1 MNRDNKMAM
10 NELRASILNA
20 EAERVKLAKNLA
32 SANAKITEQRA
43 TNSQLTEKAT
53 IKRLELA
60 AHFRELHSQPN
71 VSITLLPDGI
81 AFACGQNKDGRLGV
95 DDDAN
100 RGKLVQTTFGAVRSV
115 DANYDTCTIDPNG
128 QLWVNGVKRLRG
140 KIVKFA
146 TSAQNIRGKVSYYAI
161 DGESKIWSWGE
172 NDAGQLG
179 NGTKTACTT
188 PKMIESMK
196 DVVVKQL
203 AVYSN
208 VVTAITTSNEAFVWS
223 NCNAFGLGAQETPIK
238 LENQR
243 IQQISVGYDHALMI
257 NEANQVYSIGKNDF
271 GQLGTGDLKNR
282 LNWSKVHGFD
292 KNETIKTV
300 QCGDKCSAILT
311 DCGVYVTG
319 KWLCGSL
326 DEAVKVPTKMEL
338 SKIVKIS
345 LTSIHILA
353 MDKEGR
359 VFAWG
364 WNGYGRCGL
373 DSSAD
378 QITKPT
384 RLPISSTFAVVDI
397 SAGFNHSIIKC
408 TK

>member
-1 MNRDNKMAM
+1 
-10 NELRASILNA
+10 
-20 EAERVKLAKNLA
+20 
-32 SANAKITEQRA
+32 
-43 TNSQLTEKAT
+43 
-53 IKRLELA
+53 
-60 AHFRELHSQPN
+60 

-81 AFACGQNKDGRLGV
+81 AFACGQNNDGRLGV
-95 DDDAN
+95 DDDVN

-140 KIVKFA
+140 KIVRFA
-146 TSAQNIRGKVSYYAI
+146 TSAQNISGKVSYYAI
-161 DGESKIWSWGE
+161 DGDSKIWSWGE

-188 PKMIESMK
+188 PKIIESLK
-196 DVVVKQL
+196 EVAVKQL

-208 VVTAITTSNEAFVWS
+208 VVTAITTNNEAFVWS

-243 IQQISVGYDHALMI
+243 IQLISVGYDHAVMI

-282 LNWSKVHGFD
+282 SNWSKVHGFD
-292 KNETIKTV
+292 KNEIIKSI

-311 DCGVYVTG
+311 DRGVYVTG
-319 KWLCGSL
+319 KWLCGNL
-326 DEAVKVPTKMEL
+326 NEAVKVPTKMEL

-364 WNGYGRCGL
+364 WNGYGRCGV

-384 RLPISSTFAVVDI
+384 RLPISRTFAVVDI